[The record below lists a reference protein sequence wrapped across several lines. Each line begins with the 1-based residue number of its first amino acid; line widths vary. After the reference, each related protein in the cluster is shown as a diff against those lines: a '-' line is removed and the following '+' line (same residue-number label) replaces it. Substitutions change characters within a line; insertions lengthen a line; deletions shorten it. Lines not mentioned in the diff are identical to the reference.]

1 LNGQRN
7 GAEINRNPENFRR
20 PALAVRDAA
29 VEPHLTERLWRDD
42 ASVADASAITAE
54 LTDAVIDRL
63 LSVPPDLEARVYE
76 AMRYSALAPGKRM
89 RPLLVLAGARLFG
102 VVERS
107 ALQVAAAIEMVHAY
121 SLIHDDLPAMDNSD
135 LRRGRPTCH
144 KKFDDATAV
153 LAGDGL
159 LTMAFGVL
167 AHPDTHGDPAVRCEL
182 VAALAQAAGAAGMV
196 GGQMIDLIAEKQILD
211 IGATT
216 RLQRM
221 KTGALIAFACEAG
234 AILAKAPAEMRTALR
249 GYAHDLG
256 LAFQIADDLLDI
268 EGSAAE
274 TGKPIGADAAA
285 GKATFVSILGV
296 ERARA
301 QAELLVRQ
309 AAAHLDLFEERA
321 ELLRQ
326 VARFVVNRRM

>member
-1 LNGQRN
+1 MTETLWPDSVTV
-7 GAEINRNPENFRR
+7 AE
-20 PALAVRDAA
+20 
-29 VEPHLTERLWRDD
+29 
-42 ASVADASAITAE
+42 ASAIAAE
-54 LTDAVIDRL
+54 LTDAVIEKL
-63 LSVPPDLEARVYE
+63 LAEPPGLEARVYA
-76 AMRYSALAPGKRM
+76 AMRYSALAPGKRL
-89 RPLLVLAGARLFG
+89 RPLLVMAGARLFG
-102 VVERS
+102 VARRS

-144 KKFDDATAV
+144 KEFDDATAV

-167 AHPDTHGDPAVRCEL
+167 ADPDTHGDAGVRCEL

-196 GGQMIDLIAEKQILD
+196 GGQMIDLIAEKQPLD
-211 IGATT
+211 IGAIT

-221 KTGALIAFACEAG
+221 KTGALIAFSCEAG
-234 AILAKAPAEMRTALR
+234 AVLAKAPAELRTALR

-256 LAFQIADDLLDI
+256 LAFQIADDLLDV
-268 EGSAAE
+268 EGSPADI
-274 TGKPIGADAAA
+274 GKPVGADAAA

-296 ERARA
+296 DRARA

-309 AAAHLDLFEERA
+309 AVAHLDLFTERA

>member
-20 PALAVRDAA
+20 PAPAVRDAA
-29 VEPHLTERLWRDD
+29 VEPHLTERLWDD
-42 ASVADASAITAE
+42 EASVADASAITAE
-54 LTDAVIDRL
+54 LTDAVISRL
-63 LSVPPDLEARVYE
+63 LSVPRDLEAQVYE

-144 KKFDDATAV
+144 KRFDDATAV

-211 IGATT
+211 IGATM

-234 AILAKAPAEMRTALR
+234 AILAKAPVEMRTALR

>member
-1 LNGQRN
+1 MTETLWPDTVTV
-7 GAEINRNPENFRR
+7 AE
-20 PALAVRDAA
+20 A
-29 VEPHLTERLWRDD
+29 T
-42 ASVADASAITAE
+42 SVATA
-54 LTDAVIDRL
+54 LTDALIERL
-63 LSVPPDLEARVYE
+63 LVVPPDLESRVYE

-89 RPLLVLAGARLFG
+89 RPLLVLASARLFG
-102 VVERS
+102 VARTS

-144 KKFDDATAV
+144 KRFDEATAV

-159 LTMAFGVL
+159 LTMAFEVL

-182 VAALAQAAGAAGMV
+182 VSALATAAGTAGMV
-196 GGQMIDLIAEKQILD
+196 GGQMIDLIAERQPLD
-211 IGATT
+211 IGAIT

-234 AILAKAPAEMRTALR
+234 AILAKAAGELRTALR

-256 LAFQIADDLLDI
+256 LAFQIADDLLDV

-301 QAELLVRQ
+301 QAGLLVDQ
-309 AAAHLDLFEERA
+309 AVTHLDLFEQRA

-326 VARFVVNRRM
+326 VARFVVNRRA